1 VYIVPLS
8 VLAAILVCFV
18 AASIPYA
25 RSAWNAFISDS
36 AKRKLFAI
44 ANLIMLLL
52 LLLSV
57 AVQYNDPD
65 WLLWMII
72 YSYAS
77 AVTWLAVGKKYSILA
92 PVGAIGY
99 VLYALYWMPNEM
111 VEHPSNLLLDMR
123 MHEKGVEEVREDMGL
138 WICAAW
144 MLAIAVAWWFARKRN
159 AVAVDQARNAPSDA
173 KQTRA

>member
-1 VYIVPLS
+1 MYTLPLG
-8 VLAAILVCFV
+8 VLAVILIGFMG
-18 AASIPYA
+18 ASLRFA
-25 RSAWNAFISDS
+25 RSTWHAFLVDTGK
-36 AKRKLFAI
+36 AKALTV
-44 ANLIMLLL
+44 ANCAMLTM

-65 WLLWMII
+65 WFPWMMI
-72 YSYAS
+72 YGYAS
-77 AVTWLAVGKKYSILA
+77 VVTWCAIGKKYSILA

-138 WICAAW
+138 WICAVW
-144 MLAIAVAWWFARKRN
+144 MLVLTFAWWISRR
-159 AVAVDQARNAPSDA
+159 AVVSPEPNPAQENVAGKTA
-173 KQTRA
+173 

>member
-1 VYIVPLS
+1 MYTLPLS
-8 VLAAILVCFV
+8 VLAVILVGFLG
-18 AASIPYA
+18 ASLRSA
-25 RSAWNAFISDS
+25 RSTWNAFVSDT
-36 AKRKLFAI
+36 AKQKVFAI
-44 ANLIMLLL
+44 ANVIMLVL

-77 AVTWLAVGKKYSILA
+77 VVTWLAVGKKYSFLA

-144 MLAIAVAWWFARKRN
+144 MLVIAVAWWVARKRN
-159 AVAVDQARNAPSDA
+159 AVAVEQARNASSDA
-173 KQTRA
+173 KQTQA